1 MHVIP
6 LVVVVFIPTKY
17 EGNPG
22 KGVGG
27 GVGPDEKILN
37 GNHFS
42 TIIQH

>member
-27 GVGPDEKILN
+27 PDEKILN
-37 GNHFS
+37 GNHSS